1 MNWDLIFQIGNFAI
15 GVIGVIGGIGGV
27 IFWRAARKE
36 KEAAAKEKE
45 ANAQAA
51 SIEAKGKEIELV
63 DTIMQKF
70 EKAVIGRMDQGEA
83 VRKKEFDQLRT
94 DLGGQL
100 SNIQTENRKQN
111 ETIAAQN
118 DRISE
123 QNDLLQDIK
132 EYLNGGF
139 AAFEANKHAQKT
151 TKKAKKA

>member
-1 MNWDLIFQIGNFAI
+1 MNWELALRIGEFVIA
-15 GVIGVIGGIGGV
+15 VIGVVGGTAGV
-27 IFWRAARKE
+27 YYWKAYK
-36 KEAAAKEKE
+36 KEKE
-45 ANAQAA
+45 ANAHAA
-51 SIEAKGKEIELV
+51 SIEAKAKEANLV
-63 DTIMQKF
+63 DTILQKF
-70 EKAVIGRMDQGEA
+70 EKVVIGHMDQGEA

-100 SNIQTENRKQN
+100 TSIQAENRKQN

-118 DRISE
+118 DRIGE